1 MVKRKLIWSHTA
13 KIKLFEIL
21 DYFRGRNNTSTYSQ
35 KLYTK
40 IIREV
45 SVLIKHPEIGLKTDL
60 NDVRCLIIENYM
72 VFYETSE
79 TSIIIHTIWDSHQNP
94 ENLKI
99 K

>member
-60 NDVRCLIIENYM
+60 NAVRCLIIENYM